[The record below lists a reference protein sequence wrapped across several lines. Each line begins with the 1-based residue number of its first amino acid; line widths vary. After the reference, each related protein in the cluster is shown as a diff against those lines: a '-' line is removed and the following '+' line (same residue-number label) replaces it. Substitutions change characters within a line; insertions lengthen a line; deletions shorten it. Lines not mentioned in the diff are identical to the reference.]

1 MKRRITKK
9 KRMNKGKG
17 RQAETK
23 EGKGGRR
30 VTKKEEERCLKR
42 LID

>member
-9 KRMNKGKG
+9 KKRVNKGKG

-23 EGKGGRR
+23 EGEGGRR
-30 VTKKEEERCLKR
+30 EERC
-42 LID
+42 